1 MSNKAGY
8 TFVEILMALSVLGII
23 LMSTGALSAAGYDAQ
38 KVTRENTELESKASR
53 CANRVA
59 AELMASS
66 NTVMFPDSAD
76 EFGTEVVNFRQPVG
90 LNGAG
95 ILWGPLNR
103 LTWEYDPNEV
113 DDGLDNDGDGLVD
126 EGQLVLVR
134 NVGDANERR
143 TVLTRGVAEMG
154 AGEILDGA
162 DNNGN
167 GVIDEGGFN
176 VRRVGTVLQVRLQL
190 QDLDGG
196 RLIERSI
203 DTAVRMRN

>member
-1 MSNKAGY
+1 MTSNAGY

-38 KVTRENTELESKASR
+38 RVTRENTELESRASR

-66 NTVMFPDSAD
+66 DTVMFPDSAD
-76 EFGTEVVNFRQPVG
+76 EFGSEVVNFRQPIG

-95 ILWGPLNR
+95 IIWGPLNQ
-103 LTWEYDPNEV
+103 LTREYDPAEV
-113 DDGLDNDGDGLVD
+113 DDGLDNDGDGLID

-134 NVGDANERR
+134 NVGDPNERR
-143 TVLTRGVAEMG
+143 TILTRGVAEMG
-154 AGEILDGA
+154 AGEILDGL

-176 VRRVGTVLQVRLQL
+176 VRRIGTVMQVHLHL
-190 QDLDGG
+190 EDLDQG
-196 RLIERSI
+196 RLIDRSI